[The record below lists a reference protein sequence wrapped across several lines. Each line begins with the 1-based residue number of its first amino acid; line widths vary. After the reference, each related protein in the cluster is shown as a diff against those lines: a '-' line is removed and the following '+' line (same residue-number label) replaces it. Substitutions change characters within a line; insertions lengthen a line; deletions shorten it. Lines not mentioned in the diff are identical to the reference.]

1 MLIVN
6 FKKTVSMSSVIKK
19 KKKRKKPKTQGKCSI
34 QDSAKTLRSHKRI
47 AIQYYHK
54 P

>member
-19 KKKRKKPKTQGKCSI
+19 KKKRNLKLRVSVAYKI
-34 QDSAKTLRSHKRI
+34 QLRPSEVTRG
-47 AIQYYHK
+47 
-54 P
+54 